1 MVDKS
6 NRWSLEGKLALV
18 TGGSR
23 GIGRGIV
30 DELLLHGAK
39 VISISRNKVEH
50 PGSESGN
57 KKLVNLIADVS
68 TSEGCSKVV
77 DFIAN
82 QGDKLDILVN
92 NVGTNIRKGTADYSE
107 EEIEFILN
115 TNLRSAIRLSRSLY
129 PQLKGAEDTSIIN
142 ISSVAGLTHLRTGA
156 IYGLTKAALNQFT
169 KNLAGEWAKDNIRV
183 NAVAP
188 WYIKTPLANQV
199 LMDEGYRN
207 EVLSRTPMKRV
218 GEVEEVAAV
227 VAFLCMPASSY
238 VTGQVIAVD
247 GGFTINGF

>member
-1 MVDKS
+1 MAENKE
-6 NRWSLEGKLALV
+6 RWSLNGKLALV
-18 TGGSR
+18 TGGTK

-30 DELLLHGAK
+30 EELLSHGAR
-39 VISISRNKVEH
+39 VISVSRNIVNF
-50 PGSESGN
+50 PGSDIGN
-57 KKLVNLIADVS
+57 ELLTHLIADVS
-68 TSEGCSKVV
+68 TPEGCSKIV
-77 DFIAN
+77 DFVAN
-82 QGDKLDILVN
+82 QSKKLDILIN
-92 NVGTNIRKGTADYSE
+92 NVGTNIRKGTAEYNE

-129 PQLKGAEDTSIIN
+129 PQLKGEEDTSIIN

-156 IYGLTKAALNQFT
+156 IYGLTKAALIQFT

-199 LMDEGYRN
+199 LMDEAYRN
-207 EVLSRTPMKRV
+207 EVISRTPMKRV
-218 GEVEEVAAV
+218 GEVEEVASV
-227 VAFLCMPASSY
+227 VAFLCMPAASY

-247 GGFTINGF
+247 GGFSINGF